1 MLAGEG
7 CVDPCLDRQDGRH
20 GCLTGEGG
28 EGVLALLERSLT
40 ERGFRTRVPRRL
52 CAVGPTLTERGFRT
66 RVPRRLCAVG
76 PTLAPAWERGWSHA
90 VAMGVG
96 ILRRFAIGV

>member
-52 CAVGPTLTERGFRT
+52 CAVGPTL
-66 RVPRRLCAVG
+66 
-76 PTLAPAWERGWSHA
+76 APAWERGWSHA